1 MRPFRRPLLLFACL
15 LPFGTVLFAS
25 PLEGRWR
32 LDPARSSALDGWT
45 AWDLV
50 ISSSGTQVTL
60 RYDMQWRST
69 QITGTN
75 TVDTAQPTTAKAFFR
90 VDQRHM
96 AVYPEKDAPTPVRA
110 AWLDRGRTLR
120 VEAEPS
126 VENSQGHATLRVY
139 DEYRVMEGDNALV
152 LIELLSARP
161 RPLVY
166 RFVKVTSEK

>member
-1 MRPFRRPLLLFACL
+1 MKLVRPLFLLVAGL
-15 LPFGTVLFAS
+15 LPLGALTLAS

-32 LDPARSSALDGWT
+32 LDPTHSSALDGWT

-50 ISSSGTQVTL
+50 ISATGTEVTL
-60 RYDMQWRST
+60 RHDMQWRST

-75 TVDTAQPTTAKAFFR
+75 TVNTAQPSTAKAFFR

-96 AVYPEKDAPTPVRA
+96 AVYPEKGADTPVRA
-110 AWLDRGRTLR
+110 AWLDGGRTLR
-120 VEAEPS
+120 VEAEPT
-126 VENSQGHATLRVY
+126 VENSQGHTTLRIY
-139 DEYRVMEGDNALV
+139 DEYRVMEGGNALV

-166 RFVKVTSEK
+166 RFVKVTAEK